1 MAAVI
6 VVAGEALVDLVVTG
20 PHVAAAAG
28 GAPYNV
34 ARACARLGAEV
45 ALLASL
51 SEDGFGQL
59 LAAGLEE
66 AGVGDGLLEFTDHPT
81 TLAVA
86 QIDTAGAATYTF
98 YVAGT
103 SAPLLVPGA
112 APPGTDVLVAGGLGL
127 VLEPMG
133 TGIERL
139 LVDATADVLVVVD
152 VNCRPV
158 AVHDRDGYVE
168 RVRRI
173 AARADV
179 VKASDEDLRYLDPDA
194 GAEEAA
200 RSLLALGARAVLL
213 TAGPHATTVVAPG
226 GSVAVPVTPAAVVDT
241 IGAGDS
247 FTAGFVTWWRD
258 RGYRRQ
264 ELGDVDAVVAAV
276 QAAHAVAA
284 VVVTRRGADPPTRA
298 DLPPDW

>member
-103 SAPLLVPGA
+103 SAPLL
-112 APPGTDVLVAGGLGL
+112 L
-127 VLEPMG
+127 
-133 TGIERL
+133 
-139 LVDATADVLVVVD
+139 
-152 VNCRPV
+152 
-158 AVHDRDGYVE
+158 
-168 RVRRI
+168 
-173 AARADV
+173 
-179 VKASDEDLRYLDPDA
+179 
-194 GAEEAA
+194 
-200 RSLLALGARAVLL
+200 SLI
-213 TAGPHATTVVAPG
+213 H
-226 GSVAVPVTPAAVVDT
+226 
-241 IGAGDS
+241 I
-247 FTAGFVTWWRD
+247 
-258 RGYRRQ
+258 
-264 ELGDVDAVVAAV
+264 
-276 QAAHAVAA
+276 
-284 VVVTRRGADPPTRA
+284 
-298 DLPPDW
+298 